1 MATRQRHSVSL
12 FCLSAIAILTIS
24 PQADARGQVT
34 ARTMGTESREMFSDF
49 GYLLRSPVRAD
60 RSDWAVVGLTGLG
73 FAALLP
79 ADAPVDRWV
88 VKHPNAFAMRV
99 LAPFREE
106 SGPLDRLV
114 TAKQLVP
121 ISAALVLAGAIT
133 DRRGLREA
141 GLGCI
146 AGWGVSN
153 VLRYATYAVISRD
166 RPSAADG
173 NSFAFAVPGG
183 KWDQHSFPAGHAT
196 NAFACT
202 SFWNTR
208 FDLSVGEPALYT
220 VATLSSLALIADRR
234 HWTSDT
240 FVGVVVGFAIGQTV
254 AHRYAV
260 REARR
265 DLRARG
271 KLAAGAGASKPAD
284 RATRHDRLVGSRP
297 VVVLWRASF

>member
-12 FCLSAIAILTIS
+12 FCLSAIAILAFS
-24 PQADARGQVT
+24 PQANARGQVT

-49 GYLLRSPVRAD
+49 GYILRSPVRAD
-60 RSDWAVVGLTGLG
+60 RGEWAVVGLTGLG

-79 ADAPVDRWV
+79 ADRPVDRWV
-88 VKHPNAFAMRV
+88 VKHPNALVLRV
-99 LAPFREE
+99 TAPFREE

-173 NSFAFAVPGG
+173 NSLAFAVPGG
-183 KWDQHSFPAGHAT
+183 EWDQHSFPAGHAT

-208 FDLSVGEPALYT
+208 FDLSVGEPVLYA
-220 VATLSSLALIADRR
+220 VATLSSLARIADRR

-265 DLRARG
+265 DLRARAE
-271 KLAAGAGASKPAD
+271 LAAGAGASKPAD
-284 RATRHDRLVGSRP
+284 RATHHDRLVGSRP

>member
-1 MATRQRHSVSL
+1 MAVRQRRPGTL
-12 FCLSAIAILTIS
+12 PFLAALAIVAIGPYTG
-24 PQADARGQVT
+24 ARAQVT
-34 ARTMGTESREMFSDF
+34 ARTMGTESRDMFSDF
-49 GYLLRSPVRAD
+49 GYLLRSPLRAD
-60 RSDWAVVGLTGLG
+60 RTEWAVVGLSALG

-79 ADAPVDRWV
+79 ADTPVDRWV
-88 VKHPNAFAMRV
+88 VDHPNALVLRV

-121 ISAALVLAGAIT
+121 ISAALFLAGAVA

-153 VLRYATYAVISRD
+153 VVRYATYAVISRD

-173 NSFAFAVPGG
+173 NSLAFAVPGG

-196 NAFACT
+196 NAFACA

-208 FDLSVGEPALYT
+208 FDLSVGEPALYA
-220 VATLSSLALIADRR
+220 VATLSSLARIADRR

-240 FVGVVVGFAIGQTV
+240 FVGIVVGFAIGQTV
-254 AHRYAV
+254 ARRYAV

-265 DLRARG
+265 DLRARAE
-271 KLAAGAGASKPAD
+271 LVAGAGASNPAD
-284 RATRHDRLVGSRP
+284 RATHHDRLVGSRH